1 MCIGVE
7 IVVCDNE
14 LSSWFV
20 FNLSHHIKFRKPCS
34 VMCNVKATH
43 IQIMHGT
50 EVLLVDSLGRYHRH
64 QDIDQFQHP
73 FPSVPGRS
81 THKAFLVRWGWCYWG
96 WVFDVIWCS
105 CAETWKVSVNS
116 MDLQAH
122 IGGKDPLED
131 QERGKG
137 LYVKD
142 KKKFIVT

>member
-1 MCIGVE
+1 MCIAVE

-34 VMCNVKATH
+34 VMCNAKATH

-64 QDIDQFQHP
+64 QDRDQFQHP

-81 THKAFLVRWGWCYWG
+81 TRKAFLVRWG
-96 WVFDVIWCS
+96 DV
-105 CAETWKVSVNS
+105 T
-116 MDLQAH
+116 
-122 IGGKDPLED
+122 GGEFLMSYDAVVLKPGRCQLTPWIY
-131 QERGKG
+131 K
-137 LYVKD
+137 L
-142 KKKFIVT
+142 T